1 MASFY
6 LNGLCKDHLQTQSF
20 WGLGLQH
27 RNLGGYGSCYSALL
41 CSQLFGCPSWK
52 TEFWGSLSIAPSV
65 ERVRQACLC
74 SLAAMSPAVVSHR
87 GPSARMKDVGAE
99 PSLCLP
105 TAWPARFQ
113 EGLKDLEVLEGGA
126 ATLRCTLSSVVTPV
140 EWHRGDEVLQPGG
153 KYSLRQEGTVLELVV
168 RDLRPQDSGQY
179 SCCFGDQM
187 TLATLTVKGKR
198 PCLPCPQAP
207 FIPVGG

>member
-1 MASFY
+1 M
-6 LNGLCKDHLQTQSF
+6 
-20 WGLGLQH
+20 
-27 RNLGGYGSCYSALL
+27 LL
-41 CSQLFGCPSWK
+41 CPSLLAPVRLPLL
-52 TEFWGSLSIAPSV
+52 EDGVWGIALHSPQRVKGEVGLPAPSGC
-65 ERVRQACLC
+65 RVPSCRQ
-74 SLAAMSPAVVSHR
+74 PW
-87 GPSARMKDVGAE
+87 GPSAGMQEVGAE

-105 TAWPARFQ
+105 TGRPARFQ

-126 ATLRCTLSSVVTPV
+126 ATLRCTLSSVATPV
-140 EWHRGDEVLQPGG
+140 EWRRGDEVLQPGG

-187 TLATLTVKGKR
+187 TLATLTVKGKH
-198 PCLPCPQAP
+198 PCPHCPWAP